1 MRDRPPFA
9 PLLCAPPD
17 GATQRGKRTAGSKCR
32 VSDGNRNAPRRL
44 TSGRDEAREEV
55 QLVLQVARKETLTV
69 ALGRHV
75 QEGSGR
81 ELRARLPQ
89 AETTPRWRL
98 GFLSDP
104 RPVPE
109 AGAKQAEASPR

>member
-1 MRDRPPFA
+1 M
-9 PLLCAPPD
+9 
-17 GATQRGKRTAGSKCR
+17 
-32 VSDGNRNAPRRL
+32 
-44 TSGRDEAREEV
+44 
-55 QLVLQVARKETLTV
+55 V

-98 GFLSDP
+98 GFLSDA